1 MMSYKIIFA
10 SVSVFLIFGGCVFAR
25 PVPSEFS
32 FNETTKSNHSHNEN
46 QTAGKAFFTKTNK
59 SIIIIRLF
67 TPMFKAL
74 LLKEHN
80 PGADMPLTNR
90 APSSNSS
97 NSGFG
102 WRNLLP
108 SHFGE
113 FFEVFVFFMEL
124 KWHYEI
130 EESIA
135 AVGHRISN
143 DLHKNNIDQMEIT
156 ETDSG
161 GSETNEVDNRL
172 DTVKYLQYYLNA
184 MAPIYGIQRIKTDLS
199 KI

>member
-1 MMSYKIIFA
+1 MVISTTDMMSYKIIFA

-32 FNETTKSNHSHNEN
+32 FDETTKSNHSHNEN
-46 QTAGKAFFTKTNK
+46 QTA
-59 SIIIIRLF
+59 
-67 TPMFKAL
+67 AL

-184 MAPIYGIQRIKTDLS
+184 MAPIYGIQSIKTDLS